1 MGKLEYLDALKRAL
15 AGLPP
20 ELQARTLA
28 YYEQRF
34 VDGLAAGRAET
45 DIARD
50 LDDPKKIAMSLRA
63 NAHLSSFE
71 QKRSPYNLVRLLVSA
86 LGLAVFNL
94 FMVVPAIVYASLL
107 ATMYACALAFYV
119 AGIAITASGLSGAN
133 ELVFDG
139 PLRHF
144 IASHNDSA
152 GSKART
158 KVRIDDEGVHVFEE
172 NRPEPLPAPAKDGGK
187 GEDKARADARIDAE
201 RDDGDDDAAPVIKRA
216 EAMAGHGIRISTGMD
231 AGARTTQTLFGL
243 SMVVGAIILFLLSL
257 VVTKYTIVG
266 IKRYIDMNFSLLKGG

>member
-34 VDGLAAGRAET
+34 IDGLAAGRSEADISAE
-45 DIARD
+45 
-50 LDDPKKIAMSLRA
+50 LDDPKKIAMTLRA
-63 NAHLSSFE
+63 NSHLSAFQ
-71 QKRSPYNLVRLLVSA
+71 QKRNPYNLVRLLVSA
-86 LGLAVFNL
+86 FGLAIFNL

-107 ATMYACALAFYV
+107 AAMYACALGFYV

-133 ELVFDG
+133 ELVLDG

-144 IASHNDSA
+144 VISDDDASQSNSQ
-152 GSKART
+152 T
-158 KVRIDDEGVHVFEE
+158 KVTIDDDGVRVFQEKI
-172 NRPEPLPAPAKDGGK
+172 PEPLPAPAVAGSA
-187 GEDKARADARIDAE
+187 GESHDDADA
-201 RDDGDDDAAPVIKRA
+201 AAPAIKRA

-231 AGARTTQTLFGL
+231 AGSRTTQTLFGL

-266 IKRYIDMNFSLLKGG
+266 IKRYIDMNFSLLKGS